1 MHDIEEKNLNSLKY
15 FEYSYVI
22 KDIRRT
28 FFALKVFLTHKTE
41 SKTFV
46 LIPNE
51 YLR

>member
-1 MHDIEEKNLNSLKY
+1 MHDIEEKNLNSLNY

-28 FFALKVFLTHKTE
+28 NFALKLFFTRKTE

-46 LIPNE
+46 QIPNE
-51 YLR
+51 YLD